1 MCRTVY
7 VETFPREMLFQ
18 PDVLVKANTSVAC
31 QYIVCPSL
39 QSGKQDMCTIEVGPP
54 SLGATDLKVIL
65 FDTIGECN
73 ARFWHRSLYM
83 LYKVESQT
91 ASNWPFGLVN
101 DTKTSYAWFNLSQI
115 REHKYFFLHRGNA
128 GQDIHM

>member
-1 MCRTVY
+1 M
-7 VETFPREMLFQ
+7 
-18 PDVLVKANTSVAC
+18 SVATKWETGHV
-31 QYIVCPSL
+31 YN
-39 QSGKQDMCTIEVGPP
+39 
-54 SLGATDLKVIL
+54 LKVIL
-65 FDTIGECN
+65 IDTIGECN

-91 ASNWPFGLVN
+91 TSNWPFGLVN